1 MVCWRELVF
10 EIEILLERKKF
21 RHHIPWLVLSNL
33 GSQRLIIFHFEI
45 INYTLMIRGF
55 SEKIMIGIRSLFY
68 SFSKSIFKFTCN
80 SFVEN
85 LINYSLFIDIR
96 TWISI
101 QCILFIFCWKWT
113 SQVNIRRV
121 VTLIE
126 VLQLSFTYQK
136 IWKIKAWTDRTS
148 RSLRNNFIMFQFK
161 DKRQLE

>member
-1 MVCWRELVF
+1 M
-10 EIEILLERKKF
+10 
-21 RHHIPWLVLSNL
+21 VLSNS

-113 SQVNIRRV
+113 SQVNIRRM

-126 VLQLSFTYQK
+126 VLQLSSHIRKFEKSRLGLIEPPVLWET
-136 IWKIKAWTDRTS
+136 ISLCFNSKIKGRVIS
-148 RSLRNNFIMFQFK
+148 IRMNRLILYRFGKLRFGNGLFNA
-161 DKRQLE
+161 